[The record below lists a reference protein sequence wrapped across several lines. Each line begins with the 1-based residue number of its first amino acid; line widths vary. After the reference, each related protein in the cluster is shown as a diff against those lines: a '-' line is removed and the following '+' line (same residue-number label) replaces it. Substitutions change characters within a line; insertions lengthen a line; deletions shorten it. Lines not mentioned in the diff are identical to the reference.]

1 MNQPAME
8 RAGPAAKAPT
18 GGGDDR
24 DATADASAGSDGH
37 NATDAPAFAAP
48 NTDGIWYASYPPEVP
63 HQIDV
68 TQYQSVAHF
77 FDECTSQFRG
87 RTAFVSV
94 GSGMSYDTLARKA
107 KAFAAYLQR
116 IGIKRGDR
124 VAIMLPNTFQ
134 YPVSLFGILKAGAV
148 VVNVNPLYTPRELA
162 HQLKDSGAKAIV
174 VFENFAK
181 TLEQALPGTA
191 VEHIVVTALGDLLGF
206 GLNLKGRLLN
216 FAIKHVQKRVP
227 AYRLPNAVRMR
238 RALALGA
245 KSPYSHVFVSHD
257 EVAFL
262 QYTGGTTGVAKG
274 AMLTHRNIVANLLQA
289 KAWSESQLTGETE
302 TVLTPLPLYHILSL
316 TVNGLIFLG
325 LGGRNVLIANPRDM
339 KRVVRILRNQ
349 TFTGILAI
357 NTLYKAFLDNEE
369 FCKRD
374 FSNLKLA
381 MAGGMATQRAVAERF
396 KAVTGK
402 PIVEGYGLTECSPI
416 VALNP
421 VDLKHPRDFD
431 GSVGLPAPSTVVRLR
446 KEDGVWANVGEP
458 GELCVKGPQVMK
470 GYWMRPDE
478 TAKVLDADGWLATGD
493 IGVMD
498 SAGFIKLIDRKK
510 DMILVSGFNV
520 YPSEIEDVVAT
531 HPDVREVA
539 AIGIPDDAQGE
550 RVKIFVVP
558 RAPGLAR
565 EAILQHC
572 RKHLTGYKIPRQIE
586 FRDELPQTN
595 VGKILRRALRDEEIA
610 KLDLLRGNGDGNRSR
625 SRTGS
630 MGAAS
635 CSAPKTGPH
644 RSRMRLRAGRLARY
658 GTRVHPPTKKSAERS
673 NRMDA
678 TRRLACLSSSAAAD
692 ATACRHPRR
701 RR

>member
-1 MNQPAME
+1 MNQPLTQ
-8 RAGPAAKAPT
+8 PASSGVPSFPLGVQPSSQSA
-18 GGGDDR
+18 
-24 DATADASAGSDGH
+24 AD
-37 NATDAPAFAAP
+37 PP
-48 NTDGIWYASYPPEVP
+48 NTDGIWYASYPPDVP
-63 HQIDV
+63 REIDV

-77 FDECTSQFRG
+77 FDDCTSQFRG
-87 RTAFVSV
+87 RTAFISI
-94 GSGMSYDTLARKA
+94 GSEMTYDTLARKA

-116 IGIKRGDR
+116 VGIKRGDR

-134 YPVSLFGILKAGAV
+134 YPVCLFGVLKAGAV

-191 VEHIVVTALGDLLGF
+191 VEHIVVTALGDLLGA

-216 FAIKHVQKRVP
+216 FVVKRVQKMVP
-227 AYRLPNAVRMR
+227 RYRLPGAVRMR
-238 RALALGA
+238 HALALGA
-245 KSPYSHVFVSHD
+245 KSPLSSTIVMPD
-257 EVAFL
+257 ELAFL

-289 KAWSESQLTGETE
+289 KAWAERQLTSEIE

-325 LGGRNVLIANPRDM
+325 LGGRNILIANPRDT
-339 KRVVRILRNQ
+339 KRVMQMLRKQ

-374 FSNLKLA
+374 FSKLKLA
-381 MAGGMATQRAVAERF
+381 MAGGMATQRAVADRF

-421 VDLKHPRDFD
+421 VDLDHPREFD
-431 GSVGLPAPSTVVRLR
+431 GSVGLPAPSTIVRFR
-446 KEDGVWANVGEP
+446 KDDGSWANVGEP

-478 TAKVLDADGWLATGD
+478 TAQVLDDNGWLATGD

-520 YPSEIEDVVAT
+520 YPSEIEDVIAM
-531 HPDVREVA
+531 HPGVREVA
-539 AIGIPDDAQGE
+539 AIGIPDEAQGE
-550 RVKIFVVP
+550 RVKVFIVP
-558 RAPGLAR
+558 RTAGLTR
-565 EAILQHC
+565 EEILEHC
-572 RKHLTGYKIPRQIE
+572 RKQLTGYKVPKLIE

-595 VGKILRRALRDEEIA
+595 VGKIMRRALREEE
-610 KLDLLRGNGDGNRSR
+610 LLRLKTRSPAQR
-625 SRTGS
+625 
-630 MGAAS
+630 
-635 CSAPKTGPH
+635 
-644 RSRMRLRAGRLARY
+644 
-658 GTRVHPPTKKSAERS
+658 
-673 NRMDA
+673 D
-678 TRRLACLSSSAAAD
+678 
-692 ATACRHPRR
+692 
-701 RR
+701 